1 MKKIAF
7 CFLCKDSLKNI
18 SLWKKFFTG
27 NEDKFNIYFHFSK
40 KNIIAYK
47 DFFNSKIVPYQETCW
62 GDIYRA
68 IFSLYKGAFNDNNF
82 KYILLSESC
91 IPVKNFLFTYEYLT
105 ADDKSFLSFQS
116 NNPTTEW
123 EKSTLI
129 HNLQRYIY
137 NAKKSKNFIYKI
149 SIEDWFYSETWN
161 ILNKEHVALIL
172 NNYYLIEE
180 FKAMK
185 CFAYDENIVCYLLSI
200 NNKLDDIR
208 NIKTTFVNWKKAV
221 VDKLGRHPYTYQ
233 NLNDL
238 NLHDFEDF
246 LFARKF
252 NDIKGL
258 EGKILF

>member
-1 MKKIAF
+1 MRKIAF
-7 CFLCKDSLKNI
+7 CFLCKDRLKNI

-27 NEDKFNIYFHFSK
+27 NENKFNIYFHFSE
-40 KNIIAYK
+40 KNIIAHK
-47 DFFNSKIVPYQETCW
+47 DFFNSKTVPNQQTSW

-68 IFSLYKGAFNDNNF
+68 IFSLYKSAFNDKNF

-91 IPVKNFLFTYEYLT
+91 IPVKNFLFIYEYLT
-105 ADDKSFLSFQS
+105 TDDKSFLFFQS
-116 NNPTTEW
+116 NKPTNEW
-123 EKSTLI
+123 EKATLI

-137 NAKKSKNFIYKI
+137 NAKKSKDFMYKI
-149 SIEDWFYSETWN
+149 SIEDWFYSDTWN

-180 FKAMK
+180 FKSMK
-185 CFAYDENIVCYLLSI
+185 CFAYDENIVSYLLSI

-221 VDKLGRHPYTYQ
+221 FDKLGRHPYTYQ
-233 NLNDL
+233 NLDDL
-238 NLHDFEDF
+238 NLDDFEDF

-252 NDIKGL
+252 HDIKGL